1 MTLVKDLMT
10 SSPEL
15 LAESTPVCDIAKVME
30 ARTIGFVIVDDGA
43 GRPRGVIT
51 DRDLAIEVL
60 AAERDPTD
68 TTAGDLLS
76 GRPVVTVEADAAV
89 EDAVQVMK
97 QHALR
102 RLPVVE
108 DGAVIGVLGQADV
121 ARFDETL
128 AGELV
133 EVLSSARDNSAKG

>member
-30 ARTIGFVIVDDGA
+30 ARTIGVIVDDGA